1 MKRFFSTLRVVS
13 ALSLSEK
20 TPLTA
25 KQLSVATDMSVPWIE
40 TVMVPLRHH
49 GLIRSLKGP
58 GGGYCLSRSDI
69 TAGDVFRLFSGQ
81 SVSWLTPV
89 CTALDTVALIDM
101 ADNKSARSERHQ
113 SLKTVSA
120 PSDLL

>member
-1 MKRFFSTLRVVS
+1 MKRFFSTLRVMA
-13 ALSLSEK
+13 ALSQAEG

-25 KQLSVATDMSVPWIE
+25 KQLSARTGMSVSWTEAIL
-40 TVMVPLRHH
+40 VPLRHH
-49 GLIRSLKGP
+49 GLIRSIRGS

-69 TAGDVFRLFSGQ
+69 SAGDMFRLFSGQ

-101 ADNKSARSERHQ
+101 ADNKSACSERHQ